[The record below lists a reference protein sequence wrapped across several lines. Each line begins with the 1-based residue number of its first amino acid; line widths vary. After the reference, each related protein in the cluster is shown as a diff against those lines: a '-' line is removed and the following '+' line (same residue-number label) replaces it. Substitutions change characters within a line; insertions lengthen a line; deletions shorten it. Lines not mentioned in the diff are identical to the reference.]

1 MFEVRLAKHFPK
13 LSKDIK
19 LEIQEPLHTPEM
31 VNTKITTPDRIV
43 KPKHKEKLLKSSQ
56 RKETTHYL

>member
-1 MFEVRLAKHFPK
+1 MLEVRLAKNLPK

-19 LEIQEPLHTPEM
+19 PEIHESLHTAEM
-31 VNTKITTPDRIV
+31 GNTKITTSDIIV
-43 KPKHKEKLLKSSQ
+43 RLKHKEKLLKSSQ